1 MKTPD
6 PIALLLR
13 ILDEA
18 YEKKAWHGPNLKGTL
33 RGVGVQ
39 EAVWRPAPDR
49 HNVWELALHAAYWK
63 YASWR
68 RLTGEKRGAF
78 PVTGSNWFVRPEPAP
93 QPSPRGR
100 GRETSATEK
109 AWRADLALL
118 DEQHR
123 RLRAAVEKI
132 PVRRLS
138 TVSRG
143 SRHRIDTLVYGIA
156 AHDVYHAGQIQL
168 VKRLYR
174 DRVGNPSHG

>member
-1 MKTPD
+1 MKTPE
-6 PIALLLR
+6 PVALLLR

-33 RGVGVQ
+33 RGVTVS

-63 YASWR
+63 YAGWR

-78 PVTGSNWFVRPEPAP
+78 PVDGSNWFVRPEPSAG
-93 QPSPRGR
+93 GR
-100 GRETSATEK
+100 GREAATEK

-118 DEQHR
+118 DREHR

-132 PVRRLS
+132 PASRLS
-138 TVSRG
+138 SLSRG
-143 SRHRIDTLVYGIA
+143 SKHRIDTLVYGIA

-174 DRVGNPSHG
+174 DRVGRSSRV

>member
-1 MKTPD
+1 VT
-6 PIALLLR
+6 
-13 ILDEA
+13 
-18 YEKKAWHGPNLKGTL
+18 
-33 RGVGVQ
+33 VS

-63 YASWR
+63 YAGWR

-78 PVTGSNWFVRPEPAP
+78 PVDGSNWFVRPEP
-93 QPSPRGR
+93 SPGGR
-100 GRETSATEK
+100 GREVATEK

-118 DEQHR
+118 DREHR

-132 PVRRLS
+132 PASRLS
-138 TVSRG
+138 SLSRG
-143 SRHRIDTLVYGIA
+143 SKHRIDTLVYGIA

-174 DRVGNPSHG
+174 DRVGRSSRV

>member
-1 MKTPD
+1 MKTSAPG
-6 PIALLLR
+6 ALLLR

-39 EAVWRPAPDR
+39 EAAWRPAPDR

-63 YASWR
+63 YAGWR

-78 PVTGSNWFVRPEPAP
+78 PLAGSNWFVRPESSP
-93 QPSPRGR
+93 QPSPGGR

-123 RLRAAVEKI
+123 RLRAAIEKI
-132 PVRRLS
+132 PARRLS
-138 TVSRG
+138 AISRG

-168 VKRLYR
+168 VKRLFR
-174 DRVGNPSHG
+174 DRRGRPVRG

>member
-1 MKTPD
+1 MKAAG
-6 PIALLLR
+6 PIGLLLR

-18 YEKKAWHGPNLKGTL
+18 YEKKAWHGPNLRGTL

-63 YASWR
+63 YAGWR

-78 PVTGSNWFVRPEPAP
+78 PVSGSNWFLRPEPSP
-93 QPSPRGR
+93 RPSPGGR
-100 GRETSATEK
+100 GSETATEK

-123 RLRAAVEKI
+123 RFRSAVAKI
-132 PVRRLS
+132 PARSLS
-138 TVSRG
+138 SVSPG
-143 SRHRIDTLVYGIA
+143 SKHRIDTLVYGIA

-174 DRVGNPSHG
+174 DRVRRPARG

>member
-1 MKTPD
+1 MKAPGPVD
-6 PIALLLR
+6 LLLR

-33 RGVGVQ
+33 RGVSVQ

-63 YASWR
+63 YAGWR

-78 PVTGSNWFVRPEPAP
+78 PVTGSNWFARPGPSP

-100 GRETSATEK
+100 GSGSPTEK

-123 RLRAAVEKI
+123 RFRNAVAKI
-132 PVRRLS
+132 PARQLS
-138 TVSRG
+138 AVSRG
-143 SRHRIDTLVYGIA
+143 SKHRIDTLVYGIA

-168 VKRLYR
+168 VKRLFR
-174 DRVGNPSHG
+174 DRVGKAVRG

>member
-1 MKTPD
+1 MKTSEPV
-6 PIALLLR
+6 ALLLR

-33 RGVGVQ
+33 RGVTVS

-63 YASWR
+63 YAGWR

-78 PVTGSNWFVRPEPAP
+78 PVDGSNWFVRPEPTP
-93 QPSPRGR
+93 GGR
-100 GRETSATEK
+100 GREEATEK

-118 DEQHR
+118 DREHR

-132 PVRRLS
+132 PASRLS
-138 TVSRG
+138 SLSRG
-143 SRHRIDTLVYGIA
+143 SKHRIDTLVYGIA

-168 VKRLYR
+168 VKRLFR
-174 DRVGNPSHG
+174 DRAGRSSRV

>member
-1 MKTPD
+1 MKTDEPV
-6 PIALLLR
+6 ALLLR

-39 EAVWRPAPDR
+39 QAVWRPAPDR
-49 HNVWELALHAAYWK
+49 HNVWELAVHAAYWK
-63 YASWR
+63 YAGWR

-78 PVTGSNWFVRPEPAP
+78 AMKGSNWFVRPEP
-93 QPSPRGR
+93 SPRASPGGR
-100 GRETSATEK
+100 GRETSTEE

-123 RLRAAVEKI
+123 RFRSAVEKI
-132 PVRRLS
+132 PARRLS
-138 TVSRG
+138 ALSPG

-174 DRVGNPSHG
+174 DRVGKAGRG